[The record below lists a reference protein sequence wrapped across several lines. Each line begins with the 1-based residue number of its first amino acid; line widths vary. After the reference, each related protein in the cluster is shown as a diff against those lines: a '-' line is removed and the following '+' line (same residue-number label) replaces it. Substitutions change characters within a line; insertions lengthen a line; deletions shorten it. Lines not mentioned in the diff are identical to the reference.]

1 MNMNESKMK
10 GVIISM
16 TGKCQNVY
24 TTEMFTRYSYA
35 FAMDMERK

>member
-24 TTEMFTRYSYA
+24 TTKTFTRYLYA
-35 FAMDMERK
+35 FDMNIERE